1 MWVALPLIVGS
12 LLLVVCGFIWV
23 ARRDTM
29 ELAKRIAGLDAVPLD
44 EIALHNMNAVR
55 ARVGKVPA
63 IDDPVTD
70 EPTVFYELRVERVDQ
85 NETLLHQREAGVV
98 TLADGHG
105 RAELM
110 LAGAE
115 IAGVELKELET
126 SERVPSPKMARLL
139 ERFEVGVPS
148 EKNGARYALMHRAIR
163 IGTDLTVV
171 GIPRVREKDGQKG
184 LPRFTPSAGP
194 LYVTPDTLPS
204 LQERETGDLKAMNV
218 MLGVGAGLGVA
229 AMVVGL
235 ALML

>member
-12 LLLVVCGFIWV
+12 LLLVICGFIWV

-29 ELAKRIAGLDAVPLD
+29 ALAQQIAGLDTVPLD

-70 EPTVFYELRVERVDQ
+70 EPTVFYELRVERTDQ
-85 NETLLHQREAGVV
+85 GETLLHHREAGLV

-105 RAELM
+105 RAEVM

-115 IAGVELKELET
+115 IAGLELRELET
-126 SERVPSPKMARLL
+126 SERTPSPKMAALL
-139 ERFEVGVPS
+139 ERFDIRVPTES
-148 EKNGARYALMHRAIR
+148 NAARYALMHRAIR

-171 GIPRVREKDGQKG
+171 GVPRVREKDGQKS

-194 LYVTPDTLPS
+194 LYVTPDELPV
-204 LQERETGDLKAMNV
+204 LQQRESADLKAMNL
-218 MLGVGAGLGVA
+218 MLGIGAALGVA
-229 AMVVGL
+229 ATAVGL
-235 ALML
+235 FLMI